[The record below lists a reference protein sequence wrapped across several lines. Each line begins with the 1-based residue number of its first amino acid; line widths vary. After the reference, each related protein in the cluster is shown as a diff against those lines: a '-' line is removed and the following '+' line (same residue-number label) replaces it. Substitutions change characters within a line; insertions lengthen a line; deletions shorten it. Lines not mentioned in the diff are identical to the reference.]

1 MGKMKPLR
9 IAVIGIGS
17 AGIQTLAHTLTFF
30 PAGSEI
36 VSIYDPDIKNLGIGE
51 STNPSFTTA
60 IERGLNFDI
69 LNDLDK
75 LDGTY
80 KLGTTYINWRDYK
93 FTNPL
98 IQGGIAV
105 HFNTHKLAG
114 WAIPRFKEL
123 WGDKFNIIEG
133 TVESITSYP
142 DTAFVSVDGKEFPF
156 EYVFDCRGF
165 PKEFDSNYH
174 VVKDST
180 VNHCL
185 VHNKIESVNP
195 LYTGHRAT
203 KDGWMF
209 EVALSS
215 RNSFGY
221 LFNDAVTD
229 PAQAKINFANE
240 IGVGLDKLDNISY
253 KFKSYYTTKLINGRI
268 IKNGNRAAFFEP
280 MFANSLFIYDMI
292 NRLFWDFLNGKL
304 TEKQVNND
312 FMYHAQG
319 VDDMINFHYQG
330 GSMYDTPFW
339 QRIIPI
345 AKEKIKNSAN
355 LERVRHSLQDQSIR
369 KYYLNEM
376 NPSWVFNSKSLIDI
390 SNNLGYNYF
399 NKKGTM

>member
-1 MGKMKPLR
+1 MTPLR

-17 AGIQTLAHTLTFF
+17 AGIQSLSHLLSFT

-36 VSIYDPDIKNLGIGE
+36 VSIYDPAIKNLGIGE

-98 IQGGIAV
+98 IQGGIAI
-105 HFNTHKLAG
+105 HFNTYKLAE

-133 TVESITSYP
+133 TVESITSYT
-142 DTAFVSVDGKEFPF
+142 DAAFVNVNGKEFPF
-156 EYVFDCRGF
+156 DYIFDCRGF
-165 PKEFDSNYH
+165 PKEFDNDYH

-203 KDGWMF
+203 QDGWMF

-221 LFNDAVTD
+221 LFNDTVTD

-240 IGVGLDKLDNISY
+240 IGVELDKLDDISY
-253 KFKSYYTTKLINGRI
+253 KFKSYYAKKLITGRI

-292 NRLFWDFLNGKL
+292 NRMFWDFINGVC
-304 TEKQVNND
+304 TEDEINND
-312 FMYHAQG
+312 FIYHTQG
-319 VDDMINFHYQG
+319 IDDMLNFHYQG
-330 GSMYDTPFW
+330 GSIYDTPFW
-339 QRIIPI
+339 QRIIPL
-345 AKEKIKNSAN
+345 AKEKIKNSDN
-355 LERVRHSLQDQSIR
+355 FDRVRYQLRDQAIN
-369 KYYLNEM
+369 KYYTDDML
-376 NPSWVFNSKSLIDI
+376 PQWTFNSRALINIAD
-390 SNNLGYNYF
+390 NLGYNYF
-399 NKKGTM
+399 KKSGTLE